1 MANRNKKSSPGEWI
15 NEVVPVRHKCAAH
28 LMRRKQQRRAFFGR
42 FVSRAEI
49 LIGEE

>member
-28 LMRRKQQRRAFFGR
+28 LMRRKQRRRAFRR
-42 FVSRAEI
+42 FVSRADI